1 MTPVP
6 QEIIG
11 LIARFDANREAYQSG
26 VYNETQL
33 RREFIDPFFKALGWD
48 VDNEKGYAEAYKDVI
63 HEDSIKVGGLTKAP
77 DYCFRVG
84 GTRKFF
90 IEAKKP
96 SVNLKDDVSPAFQLR
111 RYAWSAKLP
120 LSILTDF
127 EEFVVYDCRVKPVKT
142 DKASFARV
150 LYINHT
156 EYVQR
161 WDEIA
166 QIFSRDAVL
175 KGSFDKYAESGKTK
189 KGTTEVDTAFLSEIE
204 SWRDVLARSL
214 AIRNTNLTQKELNF
228 AVQRTIDRIIFLRIC
243 EDRGIERYGRLMAL
257 LNGDGVYARLC
268 ELFRRADERYNSGLF
283 HFQTEKGRSE
293 QPDVVTPN
301 LDVDDKP
308 LKEIIRNL
316 YYPDSPY
323 EFSVL
328 SADILGQV
336 YEQFLG
342 KVIRLTAGHRA
353 VVEDKPE
360 VKKAGGVYYTPTY
373 IVDYIVKNTVGK
385 LLKPEIQNPKLETQ
399 NTKSEIQN
407 PKSKI
412 TKVSPKDIS
421 KIRILD
427 PACGS
432 GSFLLGAYQYLLDWH
447 RDWYVANDPEKWATG
462 RSPALY
468 QVADCETR
476 NTGYKTEIQNPN
488 SQIRNWQLTTAER
501 KRILLNNLYGVDVDP
516 QAVEVTKLSLLLKVL
531 EGESEQTIAKQ
542 LKLFHERALPDLGN
556 NIKCGNSLIGTD
568 FYTNTMPLIK
578 SNPAQI
584 ERILNG
590 VPANKSALATSEPEI
605 EEECYRINPFD
616 WEREFPEIM
625 KVGGF
630 DVVIGNP
637 PYVRQEGLGGLK
649 EYLQQ
654 KYTVYHGMADLY
666 AYFIEKGVSLLR
678 EQGIFGYIVANK
690 WMRANYGEP
699 LRKWLKRQGIAQI
712 VDFGDLPVFKQ
723 ATTYPCILVI
733 WKDNPPPAFIA
744 TQVKT
749 LEFEGLEGY
758 VKENSHPVKLSVIED
773 TGWSLADERS
783 VALLNKLK
791 KAGVPLQEYVK
802 DKIYRG
808 VLTGLNDA
816 FVIDEETK
824 NRLIFED
831 NKSKEIIRPFLLGR
845 DIKRYQPPTGKQYL
859 IFIPKGWTSA
869 TFGNVSDAWNCF
881 QKKYPSV
888 ARHLLPFADDAKKRC
903 DQGDYWWELRACE
916 YYGEFEKPKLI
927 LPDISIRGNF
937 VVDEEGKY
945 YSVNTTYIIQSSD
958 KYLLGILNSMLIT
971 YFYRNLSSTY
981 RGGYLRFIYQ
991 YLVQIP
997 IRTIN
1002 CSGLKEKEL
1011 HDSIVALVDQ
1021 MLSLHKQLASAKTAH
1036 DKTVIQRQI
1045 DATDRQIDQL
1055 VYKLYGLTEDEIWIV
1070 EEGLP

>member
-11 LIARFDANREAYQSG
+11 LIERFDANREAYQSG

-156 EYVQR
+156 EYLQR

-189 KGTTEVDTAFLSEIE
+189 KGTTEVDTAFLCEIE

-243 EDRGIERYGRLMAL
+243 EDRGIERYGRLMAM
-257 LNGDGVYARLC
+257 LNGDAVYARLC

-301 LDVDDKP
+301 LDIDDKP
-308 LKEIIRNL
+308 LKDIIRNL

-385 LLKPEIQNPKLETQ
+385 LLKLEIQNS
-399 NTKSEIQN
+399 KSEIQN

-412 TKVSPKDIS
+412 KDVSPKDVS
-421 KIRILD
+421 NIRILD

-432 GSFLLGAYQYLLDWH
+432 GSFLLGAYQCLLDWH
-447 RDWYVANDPEKWATG
+447 RDWYVANAPEKWATG
-462 RSPALY
+462 
-468 QVADCETR
+468 
-476 NTGYKTEIQNPN
+476 KNPVLC
-488 SQIRNWQLTTAER
+488 QAQGGGWLLTTAER

-568 FYTNTMPLIK
+568 FYTSAMPLLK

-584 ERILNG
+584 ERVLNG
-590 VPANKSALATSEPEI
+590 VPANKPAPAAASEQEM
-605 EEECYRINPFD
+605 EDERYRINPFD

-625 KVGGF
+625 KSGGF
-630 DVVIGNP
+630 DAVIGNP
-637 PYVRQEGLGGLK
+637 PYGADLSPSEREYLECYFKLGNTDTAALFMVKQTQLLKEKGWGGLIVPKPFTYSSNWIKIREKLLKSILHITDVSKVWKEVKLEQVIYFYQKDVVTDRYLSSVRRGKEISDVGIINKSLCQKFGFFLSGVSAGEISIAEKMQSQTLFLNDLVINQRGATLQKYITDKPSNFLVLGGKQINRYEITDIAKGFIAK
-649 EYLQQ
+649 EYI
-654 KYTVYHGMADLY
+654 DD
-666 AYFIEKGVSLLR
+666 EK
-678 EQGIFGYIVANK
+678 
-690 WMRANYGEP
+690 
-699 LRKWLKRQGIAQI
+699 
-712 VDFGDLPVFKQ
+712 
-723 ATTYPCILVI
+723 
-733 WKDNPPPAFIA
+733 AFIKHNSILAQNIIAHIQNPTDHIKIIA
-744 TQVKT
+744 T
-749 LEFEGLEGY
+749 LS
-758 VKENSHPVKLSVIED
+758 ENTKAMVIID
-773 TGWSLADERS
+773 TI
-783 VALLNKLK
+783 NQ
-791 KAGVPLQEYVK
+791 LQ
-802 DKIYRG
+802 
-808 VLTGLNDA
+808 
-816 FVIDEETK
+816 
-824 NRLIFED
+824 
-831 NKSKEIIRPFLLGR
+831 
-845 DIKRYQPPTGKQYL
+845 
-859 IFIPKGWTSA
+859 
-869 TFGNVSDAWNCF
+869 NVS
-881 QKKYPSV
+881 S
-888 ARHLLPFADDAKKRC
+888 
-903 DQGDYWWELRACE
+903 
-916 YYGEFEKPKLI
+916 
-927 LPDISIRGNF
+927 
-937 VVDEEGKY
+937 
-945 YSVNTTYIIQSSD
+945 YSS
-958 KYLLGILNSMLIT
+958 KYLLGILNSKLISW
-971 YFYRNLSSTY
+971 YAY
-981 RGGYLRFIYQ
+981 RFIFAKA
-991 YLVQIP
+991 
-997 IRTIN
+997 IRTMHFDSPVTSRIPYPKIDFFN
-1002 CSGLKEKEL
+1002 KTDKVH
-1011 HDSIVALVDQ
+1011 HDNLVALVDQ
-1021 MLSLHKQLASAKTAH
+1021 ILEHHKQLTLAKTGH

-1045 DATDRQIDQL
+1045 DAADRQIDQL
-1055 VYKLYGLTEDEIWIV
+1055 VYKLYGLTEEEIKTV
-1070 EEGLP
+1070 EGGSL